1 MAMLQKLADELL
13 SEILWY
19 LAGDKA
25 LLCNVAIQSKRLS
38 EIVRPILVRQVRL
51 ATSPRSRDPASKLL
65 IRSIMES
72 DLLASMVHDVT
83 LGWGHGDAT
92 IQNINNKLLERL
104 TRLRSLNIRAG
115 ADNPLWKHQYLKRN
129 SLDFLTHLELHI
141 SCLTPS
147 DVVKYIFLKSLKRMS
162 ISWMEEPKMPKL
174 PKGISYGDSN
184 LLSLRLESGFHLPE
198 DALNEILKYPK
209 SLKTLVTNLPGRDV
223 PKLYLQPGSKVTT
236 PLVPDAVTRALDPTR
251 LSLVELSLVDEEC
264 EWPSQDRGRTDLGNF
279 TVLKKLQISSRCYF
293 LPGISAR
300 DSVAHLLPASLEE
313 IEVWPISA

>member
-1 MAMLQKLADELL
+1 
-13 SEILWY
+13 
-19 LAGDKA
+19 
-25 LLCNVAIQSKRLS
+25 
-38 EIVRPILVRQVRL
+38 
-51 ATSPRSRDPASKLL
+51 
-65 IRSIMES
+65 
-72 DLLASMVHDVT
+72 
-83 LGWGHGDAT
+83 
-92 IQNINNKLLERL
+92 
-104 TRLRSLNIRAG
+104 
-115 ADNPLWKHQYLKRN
+115 
-129 SLDFLTHLELHI
+129 
-141 SCLTPS
+141 
-147 DVVKYIFLKSLKRMS
+147 
-162 ISWMEEPKMPKL
+162 MPKL

-198 DALNEILKYPK
+198 DVLNEILKYPK
-209 SLKTLVTNLPGRDV
+209 SLKTLITNLPGRDV

-313 IEVWPISA
+313 IEIVYDLRSGISPQPNQIGPTHGISNPSGEMTPDCDWLINLATAKTKGTLPALQKITLIECSWSKWSRSDLACMNADWNTPSMITRAFCDAGIQFTATARVKNTMPPQCSFWADNWGMNYQEQDHGDHEFHIIYQRDPPVSASQGETSS